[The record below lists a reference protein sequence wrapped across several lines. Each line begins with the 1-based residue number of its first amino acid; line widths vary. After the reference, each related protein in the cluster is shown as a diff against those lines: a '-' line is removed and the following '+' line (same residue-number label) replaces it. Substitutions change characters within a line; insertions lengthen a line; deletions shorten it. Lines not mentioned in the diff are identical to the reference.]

1 MSDDADVA
9 NPNSCPSVISVKNPI
24 WFRDPQGEPSSFQ
37 YEVSFVDVVTL
48 LRKYGLMI
56 HFRS

>member
-24 WFRDPQGEPSSFQ
+24 RTRDPQGKPSSFQ
-37 YEVSFVDVVTL
+37 YEISFVDVVTF
-48 LRKYGLMI
+48 LRKCGLI